1 MGERL
6 KVSWFARAGFWLAAL
21 AAVAA
26 VLAGWGSREGWW
38 HFRVGFSLLKWA
50 AYGAA
55 AAVAL
60 AFLPAAL
67 AGGLGLA
74 ALGLHYGVGLALL
87 AIGLVL
93 FWRGILGGGDVKL
106 LAAVGVWIGLDD
118 LLLYLVVMSFL
129 GGALALTVMAAARL
143 KRAWPALDRIPWLGD
158 GAPRTQAIPYGI
170 AIGLAALAL
179 AARSPAL
186 PPAWAAL
193 LH

>member
-1 MGERL
+1 MSASLMAEA
-6 KVSWFARAGFWLAAL
+6 VHWAAAAL
-21 AAVAA
+21 YPLAVAWA
-26 VLAGWGSREGWW
+26 VVSDAR
-38 HFRVGFSLLKWA
+38 RLLIPNWT
-50 AYGAA
+50 A

-67 AGGLGLA
+67 MGGLGLA
-74 ALGLHYGVGLALL
+74 ALGLHYGVGLVLL

-186 PPAWAAL
+186 PPAWASL